1 MKILTSWL
9 REFVDFKADAQTLAR
24 DLTMAGIS
32 VEAIEKVGGEA
43 VFSMEITTNRPDAM
57 NHYGVARE
65 VAAIYDRPL
74 KPIVATLPK
83 SVASPKSRVE
93 TPDRAS
99 QARPKLKFEI
109 KIEDKQGCARY
120 TSRILRGVT
129 IGPSPK
135 KIAER
140 LEANDSRPINSAADA
155 TNYNLIEM
163 GHPTHAFDLDTLEG
177 GRLIVRRAR
186 AGEKLKTLDGVDR
199 NLTPED
205 LVIADARK
213 PVALAGVMGGFD
225 TMITE
230 RTKNVLIEA
239 AWFDPAT
246 VRAMS
251 RRHGMHTDASH
262 RFERGADWGA
272 TSLAAARVAQLI
284 LEGSGGSLD
293 GGEIEAVGRHVKR
306 PMVRLRP
313 NELVRHLG
321 QEIPPARVTS
331 ILKRL
336 GFYVAIRPLWTVE
349 VPTWRL
355 DVEREIDLIEE
366 LARIYGYNNFENTL
380 PGFSGSVVELPT
392 AEKEDTTRRTLLAL
406 GYHEAMTYSFISH
419 ADAGAF
425 SGAQAIELANP
436 LNEELS
442 VMRTSLVPGML
453 EMLAHNLNRDVKDVR
468 LFEAGH
474 VFELKTES
482 LAGNVNEVPAI
493 CLGATG
499 DAATGNAA
507 PASVHAPAR
516 AYTFFDMKGDL
527 EALLAAFEHK
537 ALYFDANAPAYYH
550 PGRSAR
556 AVMDGETVARF
567 GQIILPS
574 EVAAKRKLKQDV
586 FIAEVFADRLYR
598 RALREPRYAPLSKF
612 PAVERDFSFL
622 MPDDVSFERIR
633 SAVDALHIPALRS
646 FAPAEIFRGGSVS
659 AGKQSLLLRAVFQ
672 SSDRT
677 LRDDEVAAWSQRIVQ
692 SLTALGGT
700 LRS

>member
-1 MKILTSWL
+1 MKVLISWL
-9 REFVDFKADAQTLAR
+9 REFVDLKADDQALAR

-32 VEAIEKVGGEA
+32 VESVEKVGNDT
-43 VFSMEITTNRPDAM
+43 VFTMEITTNRPDAM

-65 VAAIYDRPL
+65 AAAIYDREL
-74 KPIVATLPK
+74 KPIVAKLPK
-83 SVASPKSRVE
+83 AKGKADFRIE
-93 TPDRAS
+93 
-99 QARPKLKFEI
+99 
-109 KIEDKQGCARY
+109 IEDKQGCARY
-120 TSRILRGVT
+120 TSRILRGVK

-135 KIAER
+135 RIAER
-140 LEANDSRPINSAADA
+140 LQRNDARPINSAADA

-177 GRLIVRRAR
+177 GKIIVRHAR
-186 AGEKLKTLDGVDR
+186 AGEKLKTLDGVER
-199 NLTPED
+199 TLTTDD
-205 LVIADARK
+205 LVIADAKK

-225 TMITE
+225 TMITNS
-230 RTKNVLIEA
+230 TTNVLIEA

-272 TSLAAARVAQLI
+272 TSLACARVAQLI
-284 LEGSGGSLD
+284 LGVNGGEGSGGELE
-293 GGEIEAVGRHVKR
+293 GGEIDAVARKIKR
-306 PMVRLRP
+306 PTLRLRGT
-313 NELVRHLG
+313 EVERHLG
-321 QEIPPARVTS
+321 QKIPAARIAG

-336 GFYVAIRPLWTVE
+336 GFQLGGSGKPAWTVI

-366 LARIYGYNNFENTL
+366 IARIYGYNNFSNTL

-392 AEKEDTTRRTLLAL
+392 AAKEEKTRRTLLAL
-406 GYHEAMTYSFISH
+406 GYHEAMTYSFLSP
-419 ADAGAF
+419 ADAKAF
-425 SGAQAIELANP
+425 SGGQAIELANP

-474 VFELKTES
+474 IFEA
-482 LAGNVNEVPAI
+482 LAGGVNEVPAI

-499 DAATGNAA
+499 NAA
-507 PASVHAPAR
+507 PANVHEKPR
-516 AYTFFDMKGDL
+516 AYSFFDLKGDL
-527 EALLAAFEHK
+527 EALLSGFEHK
-537 ALYFDANAPAYYH
+537 ALYFDAHATDYYH
-550 PGRSAR
+550 PDRAAR

-567 GQIILPS
+567 GQLHLPAD
-574 EVAAKRKLKQDV
+574 VAAKRKLKQEV
-586 FIAEVFADRLYR
+586 YVAEIFADRLYKR
-598 RALREPRYAPLSKF
+598 GLREPKYTPLSKF
-612 PAVERDFSFL
+612 PAVERDFSFV
-622 MPDDVSFERIR
+622 MPDGVSFERIWA
-633 SAVDALHIPALRS
+633 AVDALKLAALRS
-646 FAPAEIFRGGSVS
+646 FEPAEIFRGGAVP

-672 SSDRT
+672 SDERT
-677 LRDDEVAAWSQRIVQ
+677 LRDDEVAGWAQRIVKA
-692 SLTALGGT
+692 LEALGGN

>member
-1 MKILTSWL
+1 VKILTSWL
-9 REFVDFKADAQTLAR
+9 REFVDLKADDQTLAR
-24 DLTMAGIS
+24 DLTMAGIA
-32 VEAIEKVGGEA
+32 VEGMEKAGSET
-43 VFSMEITTNRPDAM
+43 VFTMEITTNRPDAM

-65 VAAIYDRPL
+65 AAAIYDKPL
-74 KPIVATLPK
+74 KPLVA
-83 SVASPKSRVE
+83 
-93 TPDRAS
+93 
-99 QARPKLKFEI
+99 KLAKAGGKATFKIE
-109 KIEDKQGCARY
+109 IEDKTGCARY
-120 TSRILRGVT
+120 TSRIVRGVH

-140 LEANDSRPINSAADA
+140 LQANDSRSINSAADA

-177 GRLIVRRAR
+177 GKIIVRRAR
-186 AGEKLKTLDGVDR
+186 AGEKLKTLDGVER
-199 NLTPED
+199 ALTAED
-205 LVIADARK
+205 LVIADAKK

-230 RTKNVLIEA
+230 RTQNVLIEA

-272 TSLAAARVAQLI
+272 TSLAAARVSELI
-284 LEGSGGSLD
+284 IEGSGGTPEGNEMD
-293 GGEIEAVGRHVKR
+293 VIGRQVKR
-306 PMVRLRP
+306 PTLRLRP
-313 NELVRHLG
+313 AEVERHLG
-321 QEIPPARVTS
+321 QKLPPVRITG

-336 GFYVAIRPLWTVE
+336 GFGVGGKSPWTVA

-366 LARIYGYNNFENTL
+366 LARIYGYNNFENKL
-380 PGFSGSVVELPT
+380 PGFSGSVVELP
-392 AEKEDTTRRTLLAL
+392 AAAKEAKTRRTLLAL

-425 SGAQAIELANP
+425 SAAQAIELANP

-474 VFELKTES
+474 IFES
-482 LAGNVNEVPAI
+482 LAGGVNEVPAI

-499 DAATGNAA
+499 NASSATLHEK
-507 PASVHAPAR
+507 PR
-516 AYTFFDMKGDL
+516 AYTFFDLKGDL
-527 EALLAAFEHK
+527 ESLLANFEHK
-537 ALYFDANAPAYYH
+537 ALYFDSNAPEYYH

-556 AVMDGETVARF
+556 AVMDGETIARF
-567 GQIILPS
+567 GQLHPD
-574 EVAAKRKLKQDV
+574 VAGKRKLKQDV
-586 FIAEVFADRLYR
+586 FIAEIFADRLYK
-598 RALREPRYAPLSKF
+598 RALREPKYTPLSKF
-612 PAVERDFSFL
+612 PAVVRDFSFV
-622 MPDDVSFERIR
+622 MPDNVTFERIR
-633 SAVDALHIPALRS
+633 SSVEALHLAQLRS
-646 FAPAEIFRGGSVS
+646 FEPAEIFRGGSVP

-677 LRDDEVAAWSQRIVQ
+677 LRDDEVATWSQQIVGA
-692 SLTALGGT
+692 LTALGGS

>member
-9 REFVDFKADAQTLAR
+9 REFVDLKVDDQTLAR
-24 DLTMAGIS
+24 DLTMAGIA
-32 VEAIEKVGGEA
+32 VEGMEKAGNET
-43 VFSMEITTNRPDAM
+43 VFTMEITTNRPDAM

-65 VAAIYDRPL
+65 TAAIYDKPL
-74 KPIVATLPK
+74 KPIVATLSK
-83 SVASPKSRVE
+83 AAGKA
-93 TPDRAS
+93 D
-99 QARPKLKFEI
+99 F
-109 KIEDKQGCARY
+109 KIEIDDKQGCARY

-135 KIAER
+135 KIVDR
-140 LEANDSRPINSAADA
+140 LAANDSRPINPAADA

-163 GHPTHAFDLDTLEG
+163 GHPTHAFDLDTLKG
-177 GRLIVRRAR
+177 GKIVVRRAR
-186 AGEKLKTLDGVDR
+186 TGEKLKTLDGVER
-199 NLTPED
+199 ALTPED
-205 LVIADARK
+205 LVIADAKK
-213 PVALAGVMGGFD
+213 PVALAGVMGGWD

-251 RRHGMHTDASH
+251 RRHAMHTDASH

-272 TSLAAARVAQLI
+272 TSLACARVAQLI
-284 LEGSGGSLD
+284 LESSGGELV
-293 GGEIEAVGRHVKR
+293 GTEIDAIGRKLKF
-306 PMVRLRP
+306 PTLRLRP
-313 NELVRHLG
+313 TEVERHLG
-321 QEIPPARVTS
+321 QKIAPARIAG

-336 GFYVAIRPLWTVE
+336 GFGVTGKSPWTVT

-366 LARIYGYNNFENTL
+366 IARIYGYNNFENTL

-392 AEKEDTTRRTLLAL
+392 AAKEDKTRRTLLAL
-406 GYHEAMTYSFISH
+406 GYNEAMTYSFLSH
-419 ADAGAF
+419 ADARAF
-425 SGAQAIELANP
+425 SGGQAIELANP

-474 VFELKTES
+474 IFES
-482 LAGNVNEVPAI
+482 LAGGVNEAPAI

-499 DAATGNAA
+499 NAAT
-507 PASVHAPAR
+507 ASVHEPAR
-516 AYTFFDMKGDL
+516 AYSFFDLKGDI
-527 EALLAAFEHK
+527 ESLLSGFEHT
-537 ALYFDANAPAYYH
+537 ALYFDSNAPEYYH
-550 PGRSAR
+550 PGRAAR

-567 GQIILPS
+567 GQIHPD
-574 EVAAKRKLKQDV
+574 VAAKRKLKQAV
-586 FIAEVFADRLYR
+586 FVAEIFADRLYR
-598 RALREPRYAPLSKF
+598 RGLREPKYTPLSKF
-612 PAVERDFSFL
+612 PAVERDFSFV

-633 SAVDALHIPALRS
+633 ASVVALKLTALRS
-646 FAPAEIFRGGSVS
+646 FEPAEIFRGGAVP

-672 SSDRT
+672 SSERT
-677 LRDDEVAAWSQRIVQ
+677 LRDDEVAGWSAEIVKA
-692 SLTALGGT
+692 LEALGGS

>member
-1 MKILTSWL
+1 VKVLTSWL
-9 REFVDFKADAQTLAR
+9 REFVDLKVDDQTLAR

-32 VEAIEKVGGEA
+32 VEAVEKAGNETI
-43 VFSMEITTNRPDAM
+43 FTMEITTNRPDAM

-65 VAAIYDRPL
+65 AAAIYDREL
-74 KPIVATLPK
+74 KPIVAALKQPK
-83 SVASPKSRVE
+83 SKVE

-99 QARPKLKFEI
+99 QAQPKF
-109 KIEDKQGCARY
+109 KIEIDDKQGCARY

-135 KIAER
+135 KISVR
-140 LEANDSRPINSAADA
+140 LQANDARPINSAADA

-177 GRLIVRRAR
+177 GKIIVRRAR
-186 AGEKLKTLDGVDR
+186 AGEKLKTLDGVER
-199 NLTPED
+199 TLTTED
-205 LVIADARK
+205 LVIADAKK
-213 PVALAGVMGGFD
+213 PVALAGVMGGFN
-225 TMITE
+225 TMITNA
-230 RTKNVLIEA
+230 TTNVLIEA

-272 TSLAAARVAQLI
+272 TSLACARVAQLI
-284 LEGSGGSLD
+284 LEGSGGELE
-293 GGEIEAVGRHVKR
+293 GGEIAAVARKIKF
-306 PMVRLRP
+306 PTLRLRGT
-313 NELVRHLG
+313 EVERHLG
-321 QEIPPARVTS
+321 QKIPAARGAG

-336 GFYVAIRPLWTVE
+336 GFRVNAASNAAWTAL

-392 AEKEDTTRRTLLAL
+392 AAKEEKTRRTLLAL
-406 GYHEAMTYSFISH
+406 GYHEAMTYSFLSH
-419 ADAGAF
+419 DDAKAF
-425 SGAQAIELANP
+425 SGGQAIELANP

-453 EMLAHNLNRDVKDVR
+453 EMLAHNLNRNVKDVR

-474 VFELKTES
+474 IFETLGGS
-482 LAGNVNEVPAI
+482 VNEVPTI
-493 CLGATG
+493 CLG
-499 DAATGNAA
+499 ATGNAA
-507 PASVHAPAR
+507 PASVHEKPR
-516 AYTFFDMKGDL
+516 AYSFFDLKGDI
-527 EALLAAFEHK
+527 ESLLAGFEHK
-537 ALYFDANAPAYYH
+537 TLYFDSNAPEYYH
-550 PGRSAR
+550 PGRAAR

-567 GQIILPS
+567 GQLHPDI
-574 EVAAKRKLKQDV
+574 AAKRKLKQEV
-586 FIAEVFADRLYR
+586 YVAEIFADRLYKR
-598 RALREPRYAPLSKF
+598 GLREPKYTQLSKF
-612 PAVERDFSFL
+612 PAVERDFSVV

-633 SAVDALHIPALRS
+633 GAVEALRLPALRS
-646 FAPAEIFRGGSVS
+646 FEPAEIFRGGAVP

-672 SSDRT
+672 SSERT
-677 LRDDEVAAWSQRIVQ
+677 LRDDEVAGWAQQLVKA
-692 SLTALGGT
+692 LEALGGT

>member
-9 REFVDFKADAQTLAR
+9 REFVDLKADDQTLAR
-24 DLTMAGIS
+24 DLTMAGIA
-32 VEAIEKVGGEA
+32 VEGMEKAGNDT
-43 VFSMEITTNRPDAM
+43 VFTMEITTNRPDAM

-65 VAAIYDRPL
+65 AAAIYDKPL
-74 KPIVATLPK
+74 NPIVAALPK
-83 SVASPKSRVE
+83 PAASPKSKVE
-93 TPDRAS
+93 TAE
-99 QARPKLKFEI
+99 RPSSAQPRFKIE
-109 KIEDKQGCARY
+109 IEDKAGCARY
-120 TSRILRGVT
+120 TSRIIRGVR

-140 LEANDSRPINSAADA
+140 LQANDSRSINSAADA

-177 GRLIVRRAR
+177 GKIVVRRAR

-199 NLTPED
+199 ALTSED
-205 LVIADARK
+205 LVIADAKK

-230 RTKNVLIEA
+230 RTQNVLIEA

-284 LEGSGGSLD
+284 LGVNGGEGSGGTLE
-293 GGEIEAVGRHVKR
+293 GNEIDVIARQVKR
-306 PMVRLRP
+306 PTLRLRP
-313 NELVRHLG
+313 AEVERHLG
-321 QEIPPARVTS
+321 QKIAPARITG

-336 GFYVAIRPLWTVE
+336 GFGVGGKVPWSVV

-366 LARIYGYNNFENTL
+366 IARIYGYNNFENTL

-392 AEKEDTTRRTLLAL
+392 AAKEDRTRRTLLAL
-406 GYHEAMTYSFISH
+406 GYHEAMTYSFIGH
-419 ADAGAF
+419 ADAKAF

-474 VFELKTES
+474 IFES

-499 DAATGNAA
+499 NASSSTLHDK
-507 PASVHAPAR
+507 PRP
-516 AYTFFDMKGDL
+516 YTLFDLKGDL
-527 EALLAAFEHK
+527 ESLLANFEHK
-537 ALYFDANAPAYYH
+537 ALYFDANAPEYYH

-556 AVMDGETVARF
+556 AVMDGETIARF
-567 GQIILPS
+567 GQLHPD
-574 EVAAKRKLKQDV
+574 VAAKRKLKQDV
-586 FIAEVFADRLYR
+586 FIAELFADRLYK
-598 RALREPRYAPLSKF
+598 RALREPKYTPLSKF
-612 PAVERDFSFL
+612 PAVERDFSLL
-622 MPDDVSFERIR
+622 MPDDVTFERIR
-633 SAVDALHIPALRS
+633 GSVDALHLAQLRS
-646 FAPAEIFRGGSVS
+646 LEPAEIFRGGSVP

-677 LRDDEVAAWSQRIVQ
+677 LRDDEVAAWSQQLVQ
-692 SLTALGGT
+692 ALTALGGS